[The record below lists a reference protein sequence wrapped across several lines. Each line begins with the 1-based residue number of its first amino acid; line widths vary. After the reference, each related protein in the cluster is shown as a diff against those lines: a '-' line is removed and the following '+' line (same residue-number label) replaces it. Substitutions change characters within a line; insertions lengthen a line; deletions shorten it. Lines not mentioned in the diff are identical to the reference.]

1 MTSEGR
7 LAGRRVVVTGA
18 SRGIGAGVAERF
30 AAEGASLVLV
40 ARTLETHDHLPG
52 SLEETQTRCERYGAK
67 VALLAVDLSDADD
80 RARIIPFAT
89 EAMAGPVDVIVNNAA
104 AAIYHPMADYAL
116 KRRRLTFEVNV
127 QAPFDLLQAALPGMR
142 ERGAGWIVNVSS
154 ATSVYKPGTATD
166 PVEPGRQN
174 STMGVYGASK
184 AALDRLSFAFAQE
197 LWGTGV
203 RINVVAPKSAVLTEG
218 AAALMGDTLDPST
231 IEPVEAM
238 AEAILWLATCG
249 EEMTGGIYRSLDL
262 LAEHGVRVMSLD
274 GARPHGAAPTA

>member
-1 MTSEGR
+1 MTVTGR

-30 AAEGASLVLV
+30 AAEGGSLVLV

-52 SLEETQTRCERYGAK
+52 SLEETRARCQRHGAE
-67 VALLAVDLSDADD
+67 VFALAADLTDADD
-80 RARIIPFAT
+80 RARIVPWAA
-89 EAMAGPVDVIVNNAA
+89 EAMGGPVDVIVNNAA
-104 AAIYHPMADYAL
+104 AAIYQPMVDYSL

-127 QAPFDLLQAALPGMR
+127 QAPFDLLQAALPGMV
-142 ERGAGWIVNVSS
+142 EAGAGWIVNVSS
-154 ATSVYKPGTATD
+154 ATAVYRPGTASD

-203 RINVVAPKSAVLTEG
+203 RVNVVAPKSAVLTEG

-231 IEPVEAM
+231 IEPVESM
-238 AEAILWLATCG
+238 AEAILWLATC
-249 EEMTGGIYRSLDL
+249 EERMTGGVYRSLDL
-262 LAEHGVRVMSLD
+262 LAEHGVTVMSLD
-274 GARPHGAAPTA
+274 ASEPHGA